1 MKIVPH
7 KRLFLGAPIEKFKSD
22 KMALKHAK
30 KKDGLTQEKK
40 LKMYIPMNE
49 IIVYYNVQTA
59 FQDSEHWF

>member
-1 MKIVPH
+1 MQ
-7 KRLFLGAPIEKFKSD
+7 
-22 KMALKHAK
+22 
-30 KKDGLTQEKK
+30 KKDGLTQENK